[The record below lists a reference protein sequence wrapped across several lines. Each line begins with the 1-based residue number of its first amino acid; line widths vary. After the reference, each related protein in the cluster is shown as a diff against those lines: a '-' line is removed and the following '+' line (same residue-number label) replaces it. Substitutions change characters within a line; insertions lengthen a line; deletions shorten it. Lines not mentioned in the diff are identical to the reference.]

1 MEAIAADLILG
12 VPTVRHCVDVSLGG
26 HGLVEGGVEHG
37 DHGGVG
43 HDFLAGLDAGDVGGV
58 VQGGQGDT
66 LADALH
72 DSAVDDDG
80 VGELLAAVNDTVA
93 HGVDLGHIFDD
104 TVVVVGQDLHDQ
116 LDGGLVVGHVTVCV
130 VHITAGGG
138 VLDVAVDADALAQAL
153 SQNVFG
159 IGVQQLILQ
168 GRAACVDDQNFHC
181 VVPLLSMIFLNET
194 KSCSVSPFGV
204 K

>member
-1 MEAIAADLILG
+1 M
-12 VPTVRHCVDVSLGG
+12 
-26 HGLVEGGVEHG
+26 
-37 DHGGVG
+37 
-43 HDFLAGLDAGDVGGV
+43 
-58 VQGGQGDT
+58 
-66 LADALH
+66 
-72 DSAVDDDG
+72 
-80 VGELLAAVNDTVA
+80 GELLAAVNDTVA